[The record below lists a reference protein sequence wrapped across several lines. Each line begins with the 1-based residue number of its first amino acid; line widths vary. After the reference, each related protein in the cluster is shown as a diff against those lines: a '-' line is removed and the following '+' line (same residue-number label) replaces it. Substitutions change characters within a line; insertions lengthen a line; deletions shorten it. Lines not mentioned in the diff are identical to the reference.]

1 MSLSSDL
8 EWRPDRGQDASE
20 VQRDPR
26 AGSGSAALAEDVQVD
41 PRKDSQGSSERF
53 LERSP
58 SSMERAFEADCG
70 RSCDY
75 KVGSPSYLDKLLWR
89 DSKPHH
95 YSEPKL
101 ILDLS
106 HWKQAAGPPPSARVA
121 ADPGPREDEP
131 ASLFLEIAQWV
142 QSTRGG
148 PEPASPAPGSPER
161 RPAASP
167 PSRAAPED
175 GASPQFDLDVFISR
189 ALKLCTKPEDL
200 PDSKLGDLNGACI
213 PEHPGDL
220 VQTEAF
226 SKERW

>member
-8 EWRPDRGQDASE
+8 EWRPDRCQDASE

-26 AGSGSAALAEDVQVD
+26 AGSGPLAEDVQVD
-41 PRKDSQGSSERF
+41 PRKDSQSSSERF
-53 LERSP
+53 LEQSH

-89 DSKPHH
+89 DNKPHH
-95 YSEPKL
+95 YSEPQL

-106 HWKQAAGPPPSARVA
+106 HRKQAAGAPPTATVA
-121 ADPGPREDEP
+121 TDAAAREDEP
-131 ASLFLEIAQWV
+131 AGLFLEIARWV
-142 QSTRGG
+142 RSTQGG
-148 PEPASPAPGSPER
+148 PESDSPPHDGPER
-161 RPAASP
+161 RLSP
-167 PSRAAPED
+167 PPPGCLAPVD
-175 GASPQFDLDVFISR
+175 GGAGPQFDLDVFISR

-200 PDSKLGDLNGACI
+200 PDDKLGDLNGACVT
-213 PEHPGDL
+213 EHPGDL

>member
-1 MSLSSDL
+1 M
-8 EWRPDRGQDASE
+8 
-20 VQRDPR
+20 QRDPR
-26 AGSGSAALAEDVQVD
+26 AGSAPLAEDVQVD
-41 PRKDSQGSSERF
+41 PRKDSKSSSERF
-53 LERSP
+53 LEQSH
-58 SSMERAFEADCG
+58 SSMERAFEADYG

-89 DSKPHH
+89 DNKPHH

-106 HWKQAAGPPPSARVA
+106 HWKQAAGAPPTAAVA
-121 ADPGPREDEP
+121 TDVEAQEDEP

-142 QSTRGG
+142 KSTQGG
-148 PEPASPAPGSPER
+148 PENTSPPRDGPERHLSPLPSDCPASLDG
-161 RPAASP
+161 
-167 PSRAAPED
+167 

-200 PDSKLGDLNGACI
+200 PDDKLGDLNGACI
-213 PEHPGDL
+213 AEHPGDL